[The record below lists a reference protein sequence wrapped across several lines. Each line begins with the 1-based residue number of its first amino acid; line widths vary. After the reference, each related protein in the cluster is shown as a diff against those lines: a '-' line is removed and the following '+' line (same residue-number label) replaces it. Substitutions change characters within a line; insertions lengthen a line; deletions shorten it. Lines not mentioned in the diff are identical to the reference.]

1 MRHVRLLG
9 WRHDRRPPPASTAA
23 PDDTLY
29 GITELA
35 REHGISLRAIRFY
48 EDKGLLAPRR
58 INGGRAY
65 TRRDRVRL
73 GLILRGKAV
82 GMSLAEI
89 EHILSL
95 YGEHGEGHARQLD
108 YLIVAHRCD
117 DRGVERAQVPPRR
130 HDFRTGRGTRA
141 VQAHAGGGTPRRQ
154 GLIRPW
160 PVRRAAPRS
169 PCRSGWGRNPSPRRT
184 RPSRRRRC
192 LRRPAPL
199 HRCWPGRR
207 RRRSPG

>member
-1 MRHVRLLG
+1 MKQIATRKIL
-9 WRHDRRPPPASTAA
+9 PATPA
-23 PDDTLY
+23 PTEGELY

-35 REHGISLRAIRFY
+35 QEFGISLRAIRFY

-95 YGEHGEGHARQLD
+95 YGDHGEGHVKQLE
-108 YLIVAHRCD
+108 YLIGRIDAATTELDTR
-117 DRGVERAQVPPRR
+117 RR
-130 HDFRTGRGTRA
+130 HIVAMLAELGEVKGQLQRTLA
-141 VQAHAGGGTPRRQ
+141 AKRR
-154 GLIRPW
+154 
-160 PVRRAAPRS
+160 VKKK
-169 PCRSGWGRNPSPRRT
+169 
-184 RPSRRRRC
+184 
-192 LRRPAPL
+192 
-199 HRCWPGRR
+199 
-207 RRRSPG
+207 

>member
-1 MRHVRLLG
+1 
-9 WRHDRRPPPASTAA
+9 
-23 PDDTLY
+23 LY

-35 REHGISLRAIRFY
+35 REFGISLRAIRFY

-95 YGEHGEGHARQLD
+95 YGDHGEGHAKQLD
-108 YLIVAHRCD
+108 YLV
-117 DRGVERAQVPPRR
+117 
-130 HDFRTGRGTRA
+130 GRIDEAMQELDT
-141 VQAHAGGGTPRRQ
+141 
-154 GLIRPW
+154 
-160 PVRRAAPRS
+160 
-169 PCRSGWGRNPSPRRT
+169 
-184 RPSRRRRC
+184 RRRNIEAMLGDLADAKGQLQRT
-192 LRRPAPL
+192 LALKRRV
-199 HRCWPGRR
+199 RKK
-207 RRRSPG
+207 

>member
-1 MRHVRLLG
+1 MKAATRHSKAQDPG
-9 WRHDRRPPPASTAA
+9 
-23 PDDTLY
+23 PDADLF

-35 REHGISLRAIRFY
+35 KEHGISLRAIRFY

-65 TRRDRVRL
+65 TRRDKVRL

-108 YLIVAHRCD
+108 YLVKRIEDAMA
-117 DRGVERAQVPPRR
+117 ELAQRKR
-130 HDFRTGRGTRA
+130 HIEDMLDELGAVKAQFKRELATR
-141 VQAHAGGGTPRRQ
+141 
-154 GLIRPW
+154 
-160 PVRRAAPRS
+160 RRAA
-169 PCRSGWGRNPSPRRT
+169 
-184 RPSRRRRC
+184 
-192 LRRPAPL
+192 
-199 HRCWPGRR
+199 
-207 RRRSPG
+207 

>member
-1 MRHVRLLG
+1 MN
-9 WRHDRRPPPASTAA
+9 ASRGKPVASA
-23 PDDTLY
+23 PSSDDALY
-29 GITELA
+29 GITDLA
-35 REHGISLRAIRFY
+35 GEHGISLRAIRFY

-108 YLIVAHRCD
+108 YLIGRIDAAMAELGERRRHIETMVAELGEV
-117 DRGVERAQVPPRR
+117 RGELKRERAA
-130 HDFRTGRGTRA
+130 RA
-141 VQAHAGGGTPRRQ
+141 
-154 GLIRPW
+154 
-160 PVRRAAPRS
+160 RAAKKGARAS
-169 PCRSGWGRNPSPRRT
+169 
-184 RPSRRRRC
+184 
-192 LRRPAPL
+192 
-199 HRCWPGRR
+199 
-207 RRRSPG
+207 

>member
-1 MRHVRLLG
+1 MTAA
-9 WRHDRRPPPASTAA
+9 RRKPPPLSA
-23 PDDTLY
+23 PDDALY

-95 YGEHGEGHARQLD
+95 YGEHGEGHAQQLD
-108 YLIVAHRCD
+108 YLIGRIDAALSELDQR
-117 DRGVERAQVPPRR
+117 RR
-130 HDFRTGRGTRA
+130 HIEAMMDELGEVRGQLKKALAAKRRVRKA
-141 VQAHAGGGTPRRQ
+141 GAGG
-154 GLIRPW
+154 
-160 PVRRAAPRS
+160 
-169 PCRSGWGRNPSPRRT
+169 
-184 RPSRRRRC
+184 
-192 LRRPAPL
+192 
-199 HRCWPGRR
+199 
-207 RRRSPG
+207 

>member
-1 MRHVRLLG
+1 MNRTAIRKA
-9 WRHDRRPPPASTAA
+9 ASASAT
-23 PDDTLY
+23 PLPGEGELH

-35 REHGISLRAIRFY
+35 QEFGISLRAIRFY

-95 YGEHGEGHARQLD
+95 YGDHGEGHAKQLD
-108 YLIVAHRCD
+108 YLV
-117 DRGVERAQVPPRR
+117 
-130 HDFRTGRGTRA
+130 GRIDEAMQELDT
-141 VQAHAGGGTPRRQ
+141 
-154 GLIRPW
+154 
-160 PVRRAAPRS
+160 
-169 PCRSGWGRNPSPRRT
+169 
-184 RPSRRRRC
+184 RRRNIEAMLGDLADAKGQLQRT
-192 LRRPAPL
+192 LALKRRV
-199 HRCWPGRR
+199 RKK
-207 RRRSPG
+207 

>member
-1 MRHVRLLG
+1 MNPS
-9 WRHDRRPPPASTAA
+9 RRQPVHAA
-23 PDDTLY
+23 TSSSGDELY

-35 REHGISLRAIRFY
+35 AEYGISLRTIRFY

-108 YLIVAHRCD
+108 YLIGRIDAAMAELDQRRRHIETMVAELD
-117 DRGVERAQVPPRR
+117 KVRGELKRERAA
-130 HDFRTGRGTRA
+130 RA
-141 VQAHAGGGTPRRQ
+141 
-154 GLIRPW
+154 
-160 PVRRAAPRS
+160 RAAKKRA
-169 PCRSGWGRNPSPRRT
+169 GAT
-184 RPSRRRRC
+184 
-192 LRRPAPL
+192 
-199 HRCWPGRR
+199 
-207 RRRSPG
+207 

>member
-1 MRHVRLLG
+1 MNAP
-9 WRHDRRPPPASTAA
+9 RRKPVPVTA
-23 PDDTLY
+23 PSSDDELY

-35 REHGISLRAIRFY
+35 KEYGISLRAIRFY

-95 YGEHGEGHARQLD
+95 YGEHGEGHAQQLD
-108 YLIVAHRCD
+108 YLIGRIDAALSELDQR
-117 DRGVERAQVPPRR
+117 RR
-130 HDFRTGRGTRA
+130 HIEAMMDELGEVRGQLKKALAAKRRVRKA
-141 VQAHAGGGTPRRQ
+141 GAGG
-154 GLIRPW
+154 
-160 PVRRAAPRS
+160 
-169 PCRSGWGRNPSPRRT
+169 
-184 RPSRRRRC
+184 
-192 LRRPAPL
+192 
-199 HRCWPGRR
+199 
-207 RRRSPG
+207 

>member
-1 MRHVRLLG
+1 MKANANR
-9 WRHDRRPPPASTAA
+9 AFTAA
-23 PDDTLY
+23 SAPTDGELY

-35 REHGISLRAIRFY
+35 QEYGISLRAIRFY

-95 YGEHGEGHARQLD
+95 YGDHGEGHAQQLE
-108 YLIVAHRCD
+108 YLVGRIDAAMA
-117 DRGVERAQVPPRR
+117 ELETRR
-130 HDFRTGRGTRA
+130 NNIEAMLGELGEVRT
-141 VQAHAGGGTPRRQ
+141 Q
-154 GLIRPW
+154 LKKSL
-160 PVRRAAPRS
+160 AAK
-169 PCRSGWGRNPSPRRT
+169 RRT
-184 RPSRRRRC
+184 RK
-192 LRRPAPL
+192 A
-199 HRCWPGRR
+199 
-207 RRRSPG
+207 

>member
-1 MRHVRLLG
+1 MNAT
-9 WRHDRRPPPASTAA
+9 RRQPVPAATTPS
-23 PDDTLY
+23 DDGLY

-35 REHGISLRAIRFY
+35 REYGISLRTIRFY

-108 YLIVAHRCD
+108 YLIGRIDAAMAELGERRRHIETMVAELGEV
-117 DRGVERAQVPPRR
+117 RGELKRERAA
-130 HDFRTGRGTRA
+130 RA
-141 VQAHAGGGTPRRQ
+141 
-154 GLIRPW
+154 
-160 PVRRAAPRS
+160 RAAKKGARAS
-169 PCRSGWGRNPSPRRT
+169 
-184 RPSRRRRC
+184 
-192 LRRPAPL
+192 
-199 HRCWPGRR
+199 
-207 RRRSPG
+207 

>member
-1 MRHVRLLG
+1 MNRIATRK
-9 WRHDRRPPPASTAA
+9 TAA
-23 PDDTLY
+23 APAPTEGDLY

-35 REHGISLRAIRFY
+35 QVFGISLRAIRFY

-95 YGEHGEGHARQLD
+95 YGDHGEGHAQQLD
-108 YLIVAHRCD
+108 YLVARID
-117 DRGVERAQVPPRR
+117 AAMAELDTRR
-130 HDFRTGRGTRA
+130 SNIEAMLGELGEVRTQLKKSLA
-141 VQAHAGGGTPRRQ
+141 AK
-154 GLIRPW
+154 
-160 PVRRAAPRS
+160 RRAGKA
-169 PCRSGWGRNPSPRRT
+169 
-184 RPSRRRRC
+184 
-192 LRRPAPL
+192 
-199 HRCWPGRR
+199 
-207 RRRSPG
+207 

>member
-1 MRHVRLLG
+1 MTAA
-9 WRHDRRPPPASTAA
+9 RRKPPTSPA
-23 PDDTLY
+23 PDDALY

-48 EDKGLLAPRR
+48 EDKGLLSPRR

-95 YGEHGEGHARQLD
+95 YGEHGEGHAQQLD
-108 YLIVAHRCD
+108 YLIGRIDAAISELDQR
-117 DRGVERAQVPPRR
+117 RR
-130 HDFRTGRGTRA
+130 HIEAMLGELGEVRGQLKKA
-141 VQAHAGGGTPRRQ
+141 LAAKRRL
-154 GLIRPW
+154 GK
-160 PVRRAAPRS
+160 
-169 PCRSGWGRNPSPRRT
+169 G
-184 RPSRRRRC
+184 
-192 LRRPAPL
+192 
-199 HRCWPGRR
+199 
-207 RRRSPG
+207 

>member
-1 MRHVRLLG
+1 MKPKPTRAAKAAVV
-9 WRHDRRPPPASTAA
+9 PAPTI
-23 PDDTLY
+23 DDELY

-35 REHGISLRAIRFY
+35 REYGISLRAIRFY

-95 YGEHGEGHARQLD
+95 YGDHGEGHAQQLE
-108 YLIVAHRCD
+108 YLLGRIDAAMAELETRRSNIAVML
-117 DRGVERAQVPPRR
+117 GELGEVRAQLRKSLAAKRR
-130 HDFRTGRGTRA
+130 
-141 VQAHAGGGTPRRQ
+141 VKKK
-154 GLIRPW
+154 
-160 PVRRAAPRS
+160 
-169 PCRSGWGRNPSPRRT
+169 
-184 RPSRRRRC
+184 
-192 LRRPAPL
+192 
-199 HRCWPGRR
+199 
-207 RRRSPG
+207 

>member
-1 MRHVRLLG
+1 MNAT
-9 WRHDRRPPPASTAA
+9 RRQPVPAAA
-23 PDDTLY
+23 PSPDDGLY

-35 REHGISLRAIRFY
+35 REYGISLRTIRFY

-95 YGEHGEGHARQLD
+95 YGEHGEGHAQQLD
-108 YLIVAHRCD
+108 YLIGRIDTAMAELDERRRHIETMVAELGEV
-117 DRGVERAQVPPRR
+117 RGELRRERAARQ
-130 HDFRTGRGTRA
+130 RA
-141 VQAHAGGGTPRRQ
+141 EKKG
-154 GLIRPW
+154 
-160 PVRRAAPRS
+160 VRAS
-169 PCRSGWGRNPSPRRT
+169 
-184 RPSRRRRC
+184 
-192 LRRPAPL
+192 
-199 HRCWPGRR
+199 
-207 RRRSPG
+207 

>member
-1 MRHVRLLG
+1 MPMSPTAKKKAAVR
-9 WRHDRRPPPASTAA
+9 SAA
-23 PDDTLY
+23 PLPNEDQLY

-35 REHGISLRAIRFY
+35 QEYGISLRAIRFY

-95 YGEHGEGHARQLD
+95 YGERGEGHAKQLG
-108 YLIVAHRCD
+108 YLVGRIDAAMAELA
-117 DRGVERAQVPPRR
+117 ERRR
-130 HDFRTGRGTRA
+130 NINAMFAELGEVRA
-141 VQAHAGGGTPRRQ
+141 VLQRTLAAKRR
-154 GLIRPW
+154 
-160 PVRRAAPRS
+160 VRKA
-169 PCRSGWGRNPSPRRT
+169 
-184 RPSRRRRC
+184 
-192 LRRPAPL
+192 
-199 HRCWPGRR
+199 
-207 RRRSPG
+207 

>member
-1 MRHVRLLG
+1 MNKPTTRKTTARAAAT
-9 WRHDRRPPPASTAA
+9 PPA
-23 PDDTLY
+23 DDRLY

-35 REHGISLRAIRFY
+35 QEYGISLRTIRFY

-108 YLIVAHRCD
+108 YLI
-117 DRGVERAQVPPRR
+117 
-130 HDFRTGRGTRA
+130 GR
-141 VQAHAGGGTPRRQ
+141 
-154 GLIRPW
+154 ID
-160 PVRRAAPRS
+160 AAMAELDE
-169 PCRSGWGRNPSPRRT
+169 
-184 RPSRRRRC
+184 RRRNIDSMFAELGAVKQTLQRT
-192 LRRPAPL
+192 LA
-199 HRCWPGRR
+199 GRKR
-207 RRRSPG
+207 GSRKAA

>member
-1 MRHVRLLG
+1 MNAT
-9 WRHDRRPPPASTAA
+9 RRQPVPAATPPS
-23 PDDTLY
+23 DDGLY

-35 REHGISLRAIRFY
+35 QEYGISLRTIRFY

-95 YGEHGEGHARQLD
+95 YGDRGEGHATQLE
-108 YLIVAHRCD
+108 YLIARIDKAMAELDARRCHIEAMLGELGEV
-117 DRGVERAQVPPRR
+117 RG
-130 HDFRTGRGTRA
+130 D
-141 VQAHAGGGTPRRQ
+141 
-154 GLIRPW
+154 L
-160 PVRRAAPRS
+160 RRALAAKR
-169 PCRSGWGRNPSPRRT
+169 RARN
-184 RPSRRRRC
+184 
-192 LRRPAPL
+192 A
-199 HRCWPGRR
+199 
-207 RRRSPG
+207 

>member
-1 MRHVRLLG
+1 MTAA
-9 WRHDRRPPPASTAA
+9 RRPPPPA

-89 EHILSL
+89 EHILTL
-95 YGEHGEGHARQLD
+95 YGEHGEGHAQQLD
-108 YLIVAHRCD
+108 YLIGRIDAAMTELDQR
-117 DRGVERAQVPPRR
+117 RR
-130 HDFRTGRGTRA
+130 HIEAMLGELGEVRSQLKKARA
-141 VQAHAGGGTPRRQ
+141 VQ
-154 GLIRPW
+154 
-160 PVRRAAPRS
+160 RRAKKA
-169 PCRSGWGRNPSPRRT
+169 
-184 RPSRRRRC
+184 
-192 LRRPAPL
+192 
-199 HRCWPGRR
+199 
-207 RRRSPG
+207 

>member
-1 MRHVRLLG
+1 MNST
-9 WRHDRRPPPASTAA
+9 RRQPVPAATPPS
-23 PDDTLY
+23 DDGLY

-35 REHGISLRAIRFY
+35 REYGISLRTIRFY

-108 YLIVAHRCD
+108 YLIGRIDAAMAELEERRRHIETMVAELGEV
-117 DRGVERAQVPPRR
+117 RGELKRERAA
-130 HDFRTGRGTRA
+130 RA
-141 VQAHAGGGTPRRQ
+141 
-154 GLIRPW
+154 
-160 PVRRAAPRS
+160 RAARKGAKAS
-169 PCRSGWGRNPSPRRT
+169 
-184 RPSRRRRC
+184 
-192 LRRPAPL
+192 
-199 HRCWPGRR
+199 
-207 RRRSPG
+207 

>member
-1 MRHVRLLG
+1 MNAA
-9 WRHDRRPPPASTAA
+9 RRPPPPA
-23 PDDTLY
+23 PDDALY

-95 YGEHGEGHARQLD
+95 YGDHGEGHAQQLD
-108 YLIVAHRCD
+108 YLIGRIEAAMAELDQRRRHIEAMLGELGEV
-117 DRGVERAQVPPRR
+117 RAQLKKARSAR
-130 HDFRTGRGTRA
+130 
-141 VQAHAGGGTPRRQ
+141 
-154 GLIRPW
+154 
-160 PVRRAAPRS
+160 RRA
-169 PCRSGWGRNPSPRRT
+169 GKT
-184 RPSRRRRC
+184 
-192 LRRPAPL
+192 
-199 HRCWPGRR
+199 
-207 RRRSPG
+207 

>member
-1 MRHVRLLG
+1 MR
-9 WRHDRRPPPASTAA
+9 PAASKKAVARSAA
-23 PDDTLY
+23 PMPAEDRLY

-35 REHGISLRAIRFY
+35 SEYGISLRAIRFY

-95 YGEHGEGHARQLD
+95 YGEHGEGRSRQLD
-108 YLIVAHRCD
+108 YLVGRIDEAMAELDTRKRHIED
-117 DRGVERAQVPPRR
+117 MLNDLAATRAQFKREL
-130 HDFRTGRGTRA
+130 A
-141 VQAHAGGGTPRRQ
+141 AK
-154 GLIRPW
+154 
-160 PVRRAAPRS
+160 RRAAK
-169 PCRSGWGRNPSPRRT
+169 
-184 RPSRRRRC
+184 
-192 LRRPAPL
+192 A
-199 HRCWPGRR
+199 
-207 RRRSPG
+207 

>member
-1 MRHVRLLG
+1 MNAA
-9 WRHDRRPPPASTAA
+9 RRPPLPA
-23 PDDTLY
+23 PDDALF

-73 GLILRGKAV
+73 GLILRGKAA

-95 YGEHGEGHARQLD
+95 YGEHGEGHAQQLD
-108 YLIVAHRCD
+108 YLIGRVDAAMAELDQR
-117 DRGVERAQVPPRR
+117 RR
-130 HDFRTGRGTRA
+130 HIEAMLGELGA
-141 VQAHAGGGTPRRQ
+141 VRSQLKKARSAQ
-154 GLIRPW
+154 
-160 PVRRAAPRS
+160 RRAKKA
-169 PCRSGWGRNPSPRRT
+169 
-184 RPSRRRRC
+184 
-192 LRRPAPL
+192 
-199 HRCWPGRR
+199 
-207 RRRSPG
+207 

>member
-1 MRHVRLLG
+1 MTAA
-9 WRHDRRPPPASTAA
+9 RRKPTPPPA
-23 PDDTLY
+23 PDDALY

-95 YGEHGEGHARQLD
+95 YGEHGEGHAQQLD
-108 YLIVAHRCD
+108 YLIGRIDLAMTELDQR
-117 DRGVERAQVPPRR
+117 RR
-130 HDFRTGRGTRA
+130 HIEAMLGELGEVRSQLKKARA
-141 VQAHAGGGTPRRQ
+141 AQ
-154 GLIRPW
+154 
-160 PVRRAAPRS
+160 RRAEKA
-169 PCRSGWGRNPSPRRT
+169 
-184 RPSRRRRC
+184 
-192 LRRPAPL
+192 
-199 HRCWPGRR
+199 
-207 RRRSPG
+207 